1 MAETRKLQMTASEIL
16 QMYRQAADR
25 KAQIEI
31 LAQLNAVT
39 KDEIRAVLRSCG
51 EDVPEEPKKKPGRP
65 RKDPV
70 PVVEETPEEEGT
82 GEAAEERPKGRQKRA
97 AEPMSAGALAEI
109 LARVTEGFPGTAVTL
124 ESGTPTG
131 AKLEICWNARGE
143 LSWSRLKLLGE

>member
-1 MAETRKLQMTASEIL
+1 MAETRRLQMSASEIL

-39 KDEIRAVLRSCG
+39 KEEIRAVLRSCG

-70 PVVEETPEEEGT
+70 PVPEETPEEEP
-82 GEAAEERPKGRQKRA
+82 GEKPEKPEGKPKKT

-131 AKLEICWNARGE
+131 VKLEICWNARGE
-143 LSWSRLKLLGE
+143 LGSSRLKVLGG

>member
-1 MAETRKLQMTASEIL
+1 MAETRRLQMSASE
-16 QMYRQAADR
+16 MYRQAADR

-39 KDEIRAVLRSCG
+39 KEEIRAVLRSCG

-70 PVVEETPEEEGT
+70 PVPEETPEEEP
-82 GEAAEERPKGRQKRA
+82 GEKPEKPEGKPKKT

-109 LARVTEGFPGTAVTL
+109 LARVTEGFPGTEVTL

-131 AKLEICWNARGE
+131 VKLEICWNARGE
-143 LSWSRLKLLGE
+143 LGSSRLKVLGG